1 VPKRRA
7 PFTGSLTIFLC
18 LLLLL
23 AAAAALLA
31 ERLED
36 TIYLPYDH
44 KAIQYYERTPT
55 DAAQRLLERL
65 DKHQTK
71 LDFAPGT
78 GYLPTL
84 LKQFDI
90 NPDSQVLV
98 FSQTSLQSPR
108 ISPARPRAIYF
119 NDTVSVGWV
128 QGGDVMEIS
137 ALDPTLGVDFYTMEV
152 RKSDNP
158 FLARREVC
166 LQCHLGGQTLGVP
179 GLMVSSLYKSG
190 PNVAGLH
197 ASNYLTDQR
206 TAFGER
212 WGGWFVTG
220 SMGGQKHLGNAAPD
234 PQRPDRVV
242 AEGGKDWETLEG
254 HVDMKPY
261 LAPGSDV
268 VALMTLEHQARMT
281 NLITRVSWET
291 RIAEADGKLAASRDK
306 IDFAIEEMLAY
317 MLFADEAPVTAPIQ
331 GTSTFTKTFPARGPR
346 DKQGRS
352 LRDFDLKTRLFRYP
366 LSYMIYTAAFD
377 AMPDYARERIY
388 RRLYDVLAGAETG
401 AKFAKLTQEDRRAVV
416 EIVRDTKTRLPAYWK
431 SLPAQ

>member
-1 VPKRRA
+1 VPQRRA
-7 PFTGSLTIFLC
+7 PFTGSPTIFLG

-71 LDFAPGT
+71 LDFAPGA
-78 GYLPTL
+78 GYLPAL

-98 FSQTSLQSPR
+98 YSQTSLQSPR

-137 ALDPTLGVDFYTMEV
+137 ALDSTLGVDFYTMET

-166 LQCHLGGQTLGVP
+166 MQCHLGGQTLGVP
-179 GLMVSSLYKSG
+179 GLMVSSLYKAG

-206 TAFGER
+206 TPFEER

-234 PQRPDRVV
+234 SQRPDRVV

-261 LAPGSDV
+261 PAPGSDV

-281 NLITRVSWET
+281 NLITRVAWET
-291 RIAEADGKLAASRDK
+291 RIAEADGKLEASRDK
-306 IDFAIEEMLAY
+306 INFAIEEMLTY
-317 MLFADEAPVTAPIQ
+317 MLFADEARVTAPIQ

-366 LSYMIYTAAFD
+366 LSYMIYAAAFD
-377 AMPDYARERIY
+377 AMPDYAHQRIY
-388 RRLYDVLAGAETG
+388 RRLFDVLTG
-401 AKFAKLTQEDRRAVV
+401 VDQDTKFARLTPEDRRAVL
-416 EIVRDTKTRLPAYWK
+416 EIVRDTKPQLPAYWK
-431 SLPAQ
+431 TAPAQ